1 MAICE
6 YIQTHTHM
14 HTHQILPNTPP
25 ALSTN
30 KRREIPL
37 NRNNVTLSE
46 YSRPVTPTNIN
57 IKHFN

>member
-1 MAICE
+1 
-6 YIQTHTHM
+6 M